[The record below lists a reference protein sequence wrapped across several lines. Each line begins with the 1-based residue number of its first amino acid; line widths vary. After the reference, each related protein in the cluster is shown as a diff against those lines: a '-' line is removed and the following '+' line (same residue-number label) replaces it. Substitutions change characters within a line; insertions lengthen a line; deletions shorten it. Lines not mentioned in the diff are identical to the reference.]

1 MKTNLFKNSEKEYGN
16 DYKNHYIEQ
25 YKIYLESIEK
35 ISDRRQSANK
45 FFLTINTV
53 LISIIGLSFQ
63 NDFLKDVFFFKLF
76 ITFAG
81 ILFCIMFWFLIRSYK
96 QLNTGKFKVLHE
108 IESKLPLAIYE
119 YEWEV
124 LEEGKNK
131 KVYYPFSHI
140 ELLIPWLFGI
150 IYFVLSSFNSNLS
163 SFLVFLFL
171 NCNPILTIIN
181 TAAMD
186 MTITLS
192 DMT

>member
-45 FFLTINTV
+45 FFLTINAV

-63 NDFLKDVFFFKLF
+63 NDFLKDILFFKSF

-81 ILFCIMFWFLIRSYK
+81 ILFCVIFWFLIRSYK
-96 QLNTGKFKVLHE
+96 QLNTGKFKVLHK
-108 IESKLPLAIYE
+108 IESKLPLVIYK
-119 YEWEV
+119 YEWEI
-124 LEEGKNK
+124 LEEGKNE

-150 IYFVLSSFNSNLS
+150 IYFALW
-163 SFLVFLFL
+163 
-171 NCNPILTIIN
+171 IIF
-181 TAAMD
+181 
-186 MTITLS
+186 ICK
-192 DMT
+192 

>member
-45 FFLTINTV
+45 FFLTINAV

-63 NDFLKDVFFFKLF
+63 NDFLKDILFFKLF
-76 ITFAG
+76 IAFSG
-81 ILFCIMFWFLIRSYK
+81 ILFCIIFWFLIHAYK
-96 QLNTGKFKVLHE
+96 QLNTGKFKVLHK

-140 ELLIPWLFGI
+140 ELNIPKLFGI
-150 IYFVLSSFNSNLS
+150 IYF
-163 SFLVFLFL
+163 
-171 NCNPILTIIN
+171 ILLIIF
-181 TAAMD
+181 
-186 MTITLS
+186 ICKL
-192 DMT
+192 

>member
-1 MKTNLFKNSEKEYGN
+1 MKTDLFKNNEKEYGN

-45 FFLTINTV
+45 FFLTINTI

-63 NDFLKDVFFFKLF
+63 NNFLEDILFFKLF
-76 ITFAG
+76 IAFAG
-81 ILFCIMFWFLIRSYK
+81 VLFCVIFWFLIHSYK
-96 QLNTGKFKVLHE
+96 QLNTGKFKVLHK

-119 YEWEV
+119 YEWEI
-124 LEEGKNK
+124 LEKGKNE

-150 IYFVLSSFNSNLS
+150 IYL
-163 SFLVFLFL
+163 
-171 NCNPILTIIN
+171 ILLLMLICKI
-181 TAAMD
+181 
-186 MTITLS
+186 
-192 DMT
+192 

>member
-16 DYKNHYIEQ
+16 NYKNHYIEQ
-25 YKIYLESIEK
+25 YKIYSESIEK

-63 NDFLKDVFFFKLF
+63 NDFLKDILFFKLF

-81 ILFCIMFWFLIRSYK
+81 ILFCIIFWFLIRAYK
-96 QLNTGKFKVLHE
+96 QLNTGKFQVLHK
-108 IESKLPLAIYE
+108 IESKLPLAIYK

-140 ELLIPWLFGI
+140 ELLISWLFGFIYLALLI
-150 IYFVLSSFNSNLS
+150 IFI
-163 SFLVFLFL
+163 
-171 NCNPILTIIN
+171 CI
-181 TAAMD
+181 
-186 MTITLS
+186 
-192 DMT
+192 

>member
-16 DYKNHYIEQ
+16 DYKHHYIEQ
-25 YKIYLESIEK
+25 YKIYSESIEK

-63 NDFLKDVFFFKLF
+63 NDFLKNILFFKLF
-76 ITFAG
+76 ITFVG
-81 ILFCIMFWFLIRSYK
+81 ILFCIIFWFLIRSYK
-96 QLNTGKFKVLHE
+96 QLNTGKFKVLHK

-150 IYFVLSSFNSNLS
+150 IYLAL
-163 SFLVFLFL
+163 L
-171 NCNPILTIIN
+171 IIF
-181 TAAMD
+181 
-186 MTITLS
+186 ICK
-192 DMT
+192 

>member
-1 MKTNLFKNSEKEYGN
+1 MKTNLFKNSEKKYGN

-63 NDFLKDVFFFKLF
+63 NDFLKDILFFKLF
-76 ITFAG
+76 ITFSG
-81 ILFCIMFWFLIRSYK
+81 ILFCIIFWFLIRAYK
-96 QLNTGKFKVLHE
+96 QLNTGKFEVLHK
-108 IESKLPLAIYE
+108 IESKLPLVIYE

-140 ELLIPWLFGI
+140 ELLIPWLFGV
-150 IYFVLSSFNSNLS
+150 IYFVLL
-163 SFLVFLFL
+163 
-171 NCNPILTIIN
+171 IIF
-181 TAAMD
+181 
-186 MTITLS
+186 ICK
-192 DMT
+192 

>member
-1 MKTNLFKNSEKEYGN
+1 MKTNLFKNIEKEYGS
-16 DYKNHYIEQ
+16 DYKNHYMEQ

-63 NDFLKDVFFFKLF
+63 NDFLKDILFFKLF
-76 ITFAG
+76 IVFAG
-81 ILFCIMFWFLIRSYK
+81 ILFCIIFWFLIRAYK
-96 QLNTGKFKVLHE
+96 QLNTGKFKVLHK

-119 YEWEV
+119 YEWEI

-140 ELLIPWLFGI
+140 ELLIPWLFGFIYLALLI
-150 IYFVLSSFNSNLS
+150 IF
-163 SFLVFLFL
+163 
-171 NCNPILTIIN
+171 ILKW
-181 TAAMD
+181 
-186 MTITLS
+186 
-192 DMT
+192 